1 MLRIFG
7 RTTSSNVQKVL
18 WACDEMG
25 LPFERIDMAGK
36 YGFTDE
42 YLRLNPNR
50 VVPTIDDDGYI
61 LWESNAIVRYLAS
74 LHGAGTL
81 WPTDARVRGDA
92 DRWMTWQQT
101 TFWAALQPAF
111 VQLVRT
117 PAERRDAGAIEQA
130 ARRAGE
136 LSATMEAV
144 LARTPWMAGADFT
157 MGDIPLGIAVY
168 RWYALDIPRPD
179 RPHLRRWY
187 ERLAERPAY
196 RRHVM
201 IQME

>member
-18 WACDEMG
+18 WACDEIG
-25 LPFERIDMAGK
+25 LPFERLDMAGK
-36 YGFTDE
+36 FGFTDE

-50 VVPTIDDDGYI
+50 IVPTIDDDGYV
-61 LWESNAIVRYLAS
+61 LWESNAIVRYLTS

-101 TFWAALQPAF
+101 TFWAALLPAF

-117 PAERRDAGAIEQA
+117 PADKRDRAAIEQA
-130 ARRAGE
+130 ARRSGE

-144 LARTPWMAGADFT
+144 LGRTPWMAGRDFT

-168 RWYALDIPRPD
+168 RWYAFDIPRPEH
-179 RPHLRRWY
+179 PALRRWY
-187 ERLAERPAY
+187 ERLCERPSY

-201 IQME
+201 IAME